1 MDGIHVVGC
10 GGVGCAVG
18 YALARAGAAVT
29 FVEQAPAKLAWMRAH
44 GVQLGRLPAVAAPAV
59 DFAEWQPAPGAVVL
73 LCTKCYD
80 NAAVLE
86 RLPPGARVVPIQNGF
101 DLALDARGVAAE
113 GVVSFVAGCR
123 PDRTHARLAHG
134 GRLYLGGGDLAS
146 TLAERLGDAPF
157 RVTLCED
164 VGAVKCAKLAYD
176 AALSPLAAAGGLD
189 NVQVLLRPRVRELF
203 FELLRENLAILTA
216 AGVGLAKV
224 GPLPPDVVAGAL
236 TRRWLARPLAWI
248 LARALRGSHNSI
260 AADLATGRTEIEHY
274 NGRLVALAGDGPCL
288 LNRMVVALIG
298 RMTARHLPPH
308 PDRLDE
314 LYRAFF
320 RTATPVPERL
330 AG

>member
-18 YALARAGAAVT
+18 YALAHAGAPVT
-29 FVEQAPAKLAWMRAH
+29 FVERSQAKLGWLRAH
-44 GVQLGRLPAVAAPAV
+44 GVQLGRLPGITAPIV
-59 DFAEWQPAPGAVVL
+59 DFADWQPSPGAVVL
-73 LCTKCYD
+73 LCTKTYD

-86 RLPPGARVVPIQNGF
+86 RLPSDAKIVPLQNGF
-101 DLALDARGVAAE
+101 DPALELRGVAAE
-113 GVVSFVAGCR
+113 AVVSFVAECR

-134 GRLYLGGGDLAS
+134 GRLYLGGGELAA
-146 TLAERLGDAPF
+146 TLAELLADAPF
-157 RVTLCED
+157 RVTLTED
-164 VGAVKCAKLAYD
+164 VRAVKHAKLAYD
-176 AALSPLAAAGGLD
+176 AALCPLAAAGGLD

-203 FELLRENLAILTA
+203 FELLRENLAILSA
-216 AGVGLAKV
+216 AGVSLAKV
-224 GPLPPDVVAGAL
+224 GPLPPDVVAGVL

-248 LARALRGSHNSI
+248 LARSLRGAHNSI
-260 AADLATGRTEIEHY
+260 AADLPTGRTEVEHY

-320 RTATPVPERL
+320 RTTTPVPERL